1 MQEIT
6 TQAQEKSLELAVRTQ
21 NAVTRL
27 VERTVARMRDEEG
40 QTIVEYAAILVFVG
54 VLFAALMATPLK
66 TKIGDWAKA
75 VIDKIDKGV

>member
-6 TQAQEKSLELAVRTQ
+6 TRAQDKSLDLAVRTQ

-27 VERTVARMRDEEG
+27 VERTVARLRDDEG

-66 TKIGDWAKA
+66 DKIGSWAKA